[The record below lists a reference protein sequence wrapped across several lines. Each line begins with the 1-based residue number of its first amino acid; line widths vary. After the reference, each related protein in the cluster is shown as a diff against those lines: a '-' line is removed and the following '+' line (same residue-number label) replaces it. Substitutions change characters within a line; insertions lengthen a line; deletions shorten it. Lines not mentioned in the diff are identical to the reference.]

1 MTAASGKPVR
11 VLFVC
16 MGNICRSPSA
26 EGVFRRAL
34 VKAGLEHAVEVDS
47 AGTHDY
53 HVGHAP
59 DPRACAAASQRG
71 IDIGDLRARRVT
83 AADFNRFDYVLA
95 MDELNLEA
103 LAAAAPAGA
112 RARLGLL
119 MAYAPSYP
127 QEVPDPYY
135 GGRHGFEIVLDML
148 EAACAGLLQEIQ
160 QARAKV

>member
-1 MTAASGKPVR
+1 MTDATGEPVR

-26 EGVFRRAL
+26 EGVFRQAL
-34 VKAGLEHAVEVDS
+34 AQAGLEHAIEVDS

-53 HVGHAP
+53 HVGNAP
-59 DPRACAAASQRG
+59 DPRACAAASSRG
-71 IDIGDLRARRVT
+71 IDIGGLRARRVT
-83 AADFNRFDYVLA
+83 AADFKRFDYVLA
-95 MDELNLEA
+95 MDDYNLEELSA
-103 LAAAAPAGA
+103 LAPAGA

-135 GGRHGFEIVLDML
+135 GGKHGFEMVLDML

-160 QARAKV
+160 QARTKA